1 MAMKIDPAFGAILMS
16 GLLLVIIGQIIP
28 FIGTVLEDATPS
40 AGATSEWNTTY
51 NPNFP
56 RVSETWGTLVTVL
69 GGGLSL
75 SAIFYAISPIIG
87 KKMLGEQE

>member
-1 MAMKIDPAFGAILMS
+1 MSMKIDPAFGAILMS

-28 FIGTVLEDATPS
+28 FIGTVLEDATPA

-51 NPNFP
+51 NTNFP
-56 RVSETWGTLVTVL
+56 KVSETWGTLVTVL

-75 SAIFYAISPIIG
+75 AAIFYALNPIIG
-87 KKMLGEQE
+87 KKVFGGQE